1 MSVKY
6 KAMEQNISRSSKY
19 RVFLTQFLLPS
30 PIELIPYFFAS
41 LLVLLITSN
50 QTLLVILAGDSPVTP
65 VSVTEVFGQRFDYIS
80 ELLAVPILGRI
91 VLFLFWLGIGSIV
104 YMLVWLFQ
112 NLAIEVYDDLATA
125 KVAAPKS
132 RESEESWWG
141 TTLSHTI
148 FICSSILLL
157 LFYVVIA
164 VNFLLPAWSQLFQ
177 IGLQSINE
185 VSGIFKLVVA
195 LFGTML
201 TIHIF
206 VLFWRLF
213 TRLKGY
219 IYNNFY

>member
-1 MSVKY
+1 
-6 KAMEQNISRSSKY
+6 MEHQISRASAY
-19 RVFLTQFLLPS
+19 RLFLTQFLLPS

-41 LLVLLITSN
+41 LLVLLVMSN
-50 QTLLVILAGDSPVTP
+50 RILLVILADGTPVTE
-65 VSVTEVFGQRFDYIS
+65 VSVTEVFGQRFDHITG
-80 ELLAVPILGRI
+80 LLAIPILGRV

-112 NLAIEVYDDLATA
+112 NLAVEVYDDLAT
-125 KVAAPKS
+125 PKLKDS
-132 RESEESWWG
+132 KDRESEEGWWG

-148 FICSSILLL
+148 FLCSSILLL
-157 LFYVVIA
+157 LFYAVITI
-164 VNFLLPAWSQLFQ
+164 NFLLPAWALLFQ
-177 IGLQSINE
+177 IGLQTINE
-185 VSGIFKLVVA
+185 AGGVFKLIIA

-201 TIHIF
+201 TLHIF